1 KRLTLDAYL
10 SVKEKRILRL
20 IVEMIPT
27 SIVLLTRLL
36 IEKAMNK
43 AIPRGERDIEEGVY
57 RGEFGT

>member
-1 KRLTLDAYL
+1 M
-10 SVKEKRILRL
+10 L

-57 RGEFGT
+57 RGEFRT